1 MTIRRLPIGTL
12 VAAVA
17 LLLPAAAL
25 AVDEQVLRY
34 FTAEQIARHDEYVRP
49 LYWLWAIKQ
58 VWWLVFTLLFLLLQ
72 LNRRLKAGCDRLAA
86 RVAGPLAKVGVLRRI
101 GLALTKLWG
110 DASWGGAMAFVAAYL
125 AIVTLIDLPTDF
137 YFGWVRERQHGLSV
151 ESFGR
156 WSWDST
162 KGFVI
167 SVATFSALAFG
178 LYGLARRRRN
188 WWLLLGAP
196 CAVLLLGAGL
206 LDPYRVQIYRDYEP
220 LPDGPARRAILRTL
234 EKAGVE
240 HEGVFQLK
248 MRDTTRRVNAFIAG
262 QGPTRRIV
270 VWDTFIA
277 AMTPDEVANAVGH
290 ELGHLRDRSPGRL
303 VLASLC
309 LVPYLWLIAVALRR
323 LGRRGRLGFDGDRDV
338 ASLPAVLLLVWFVT
352 TALKPIG
359 GAYGRYLEHR
369 ADRYALEL
377 LEQPESFRS
386 MMVKLASLNRADLHP
401 PAWVV
406 LLLATHPPTLE
417 RIERAERFARERGI
431 AMAEPSPALFG
442 VPEPE
447 EPAAETKRAEPTAF
461 EPAPP
466 ALTPPPP

>member
-1 MTIRRLPIGTL
+1 VTLRRLPIGTL
-12 VAAVA
+12 VFAIC
-17 LLLPAAAL
+17 LLLPIVAL
-25 AVDEQVLRY
+25 AGDEQVLRY
-34 FTAEQIARHDEYVRP
+34 FTAEEIARHDEYVRP
-49 LYWLWAIKQ
+49 LYSLWAIKQ
-58 VWWLVFTLLFLLLQ
+58 VWWLLFTLVFLLLQ
-72 LNRRLKAGCDRLAA
+72 LNRKLKVRSDRLAA
-86 RVAGPLAKVGVLRRI
+86 RLAGPLGKLGALRRV
-101 GLALTKLWG
+101 GGVLTKLWG
-110 DASWGGAMAFVAAYL
+110 DATWGGAMVFVAAYL
-125 AIVTLIDLPTDF
+125 AIITLIDLPTDF

-151 ESFGR
+151 ETFGR

-167 SVATFSALAFG
+167 SVATFSTLAFG

-206 LDPYRVQIYRDYEP
+206 LDPYRVQVYRDYEP
-220 LPDGPARRAILRTL
+220 LPDGPAHEAILRTL

-277 AMTPDEVANAVGH
+277 AMTPGEVANAVGH

-303 VLASLC
+303 VFASLC
-309 LVPYLWLIAVALRR
+309 LVPYLWFIAVALRR

-338 ASLPAVLLLVWFVT
+338 ASLPAVLLLVWCVT
-352 TALKPIG
+352 TALNPIG

-386 MMVKLASLNRADLHP
+386 MMVKLASLNMADLHP

-406 LLLATHPPTLE
+406 LLLASHPPTIE
-417 RIERAERFARERGI
+417 RIERAEQFAREKGI
-431 AMAEPSPALFG
+431 AMAEPMPELFRA
-442 VPEPE
+442 PEPKQR
-447 EPAAETKRAEPTAF
+447 AAETKRAEPTTF

-466 ALTPPPP
+466 R